1 MPAADAVEQP
11 TSQQRISRPE
21 RELRMETLSRPEREL
36 RVEAAARELR
46 NEAAAREIRNEAAA
60 TIRMESKHAG
70 VNGRGMTRSRSAL
83 SQTQMA
89 SPTPE
94 VK

>member
-1 MPAADAVEQP
+1 MTLDALDGHGVTEQP
-11 TSQQRISRPE
+11 PQR
-21 RELRMETLSRPEREL
+21 LSRPEREL

-46 NEAAAREIRNEAAA
+46 NEASAVRTEA
-60 TIRMESKHAG
+60 KHQSAG

-83 SQTQMA
+83 SQTQMS

-94 VK
+94 VIVTFVY